1 MSNTV
6 PVVAPVSHFSRQI
19 DAFYQHLYKE
29 LNFYLSD
36 SPTKT
41 DGEAYRNFLEYW
53 TYTLYRDYGIK
64 RKIHKYGETTEE
76 EYECE
81 LERTIFG
88 DNKKLLI
95 QFYYNKG
102 SNSYD
107 KTQLITQLCRHMLF
121 DFASFS
127 IVSLGVT
134 KSLELESM
142 FNSIPAITDDGQ
154 RQLLIEQFREGTM
167 LVYNPSLQQFNYEII
182 QRDVDEE
189 VEHSERQIRHF
200 ETSTRRKIGTS
211 YFNNPGMTFQQMFDD
226 NNASAGFDWS
236 KIPDSFKQQYCFVF
250 NVEHNENRIVS
261 PFIQNQNTLVAVY
274 ELKPRQ
280 VNYDIVSTLIRN
292 GDITDESEFFRLRE
306 NVIIEMPP
314 TMINQMLQ
322 TIYNQSVNIPQVIT
336 PFQGTLS
343 DLQHLTANIISQQG
357 KYDIGVVVKD
367 MYSGVRSKVR
377 NPSYSS
383 LLELKGHLPMS
394 LNEANN
400 ASLFRLWWR
409 LKNDKQ
415 IKKFLSVFETP
426 GGEYEQ
432 LFRSYYDKL
441 ISMTQNLFDVYQSV
455 FVRKEMPAKDIEYKF
470 KPMCGDLHKAY
481 MEEKRGR
488 IKKDVIE
495 YINSREWYQIYWRL
509 FGLQSDDDLDVEVD
523 SLTNST
529 DDIKLPDTE

>member
-6 PVVAPVSHFSRQI
+6 PFVPPISHFSRQI
-19 DAFYQHLYKE
+19 DAFYQQLYNE
-29 LNFYLSD
+29 LNIYLSD
-36 SPTKT
+36 DNLTKS
-41 DGEAYRNFLEYW
+41 DGSSYRNFLEYW

-64 RKIHKYGETTEE
+64 RKIHKYGESVESE
-76 EYECE
+76 ND
-81 LERTIFG
+81 LERKIFG

-102 SNSYD
+102 SKSYD
-107 KTQLITQLCRHMLF
+107 KSKLITQLCRHMLF

-134 KSLELESM
+134 KSIKLETM
-142 FNSIPAITDDGQ
+142 FNSIPATTDEGY
-154 RQLLIEQFREGTM
+154 RSLVIEEFREGTM
-167 LVYNPSLQQFNYEII
+167 LVYNPSLKQFNYKII
-182 QRDVDEE
+182 QKEVDEE
-189 VEHSERQIRHF
+189 SENSERQIRHF

-226 NNASAGFDWS
+226 NNNNLDWD
-236 KIPDSFKQQYCFVF
+236 KISDNIKDKYCFVF
-250 NVEHNENRIVS
+250 NVEHSENRIVS
-261 PFIQNQNTLVAVY
+261 PYIKNQNTLVAVY
-274 ELKPRQ
+274 QLKDRNDNLDILEDLIKNNKIT
-280 VNYDIVSTLIRN
+280 VNT
-292 GDITDESEFFRLRE
+292 EFMKLRE
-306 NVIIEMPP
+306 DVIIEIPP
-314 TMINQMLQ
+314 YVINNLFQS
-322 TIYNQSVNIPQVIT
+322 TYNQTVNVPNVIS
-336 PFQGTLS
+336 PFQGS
-343 DLQHLTANIISQQG
+343 FDDLQKYTSNLISQQG
-357 KYDIGVVVKD
+357 KFDVGVVVKD
-367 MYSGVRSKVR
+367 MYSGLRSKVR

-383 LLELKGHLPMS
+383 LLELKGHYPIS

-400 ASLFRLWWR
+400 DSLFRLWWR
-409 LKNDKQ
+409 LKNDKK
-415 IKKFLSVFETP
+415 IKQFLSVFETSS
-426 GGEYEQ
+426 GEYEQ

-441 ISMTQNLFDVYQSV
+441 VSMTQNLFDVYQTV

-509 FGLQSDDDLDVEVD
+509 FGLQTDDNLDDEVD

-529 DDIKLPDTE
+529 DEIKLPDTE